1 MRIPDQLLKCVGF
14 VSRDE
19 ENLDYRASAFVVSVP
34 YDGHSGCLHLVT
46 AKHVAVSLQN
56 GEASIAFNGKDGLP
70 IWMKNGVN
78 MPWYF
83 HPDETV
89 DVAILPMAS
98 VRLREYDYQDIAVD
112 LFLTSARSD
121 EYQIGC
127 GDDVFTIGLFAPF
140 IGNLRFTPIVRTGVI
155 AMMPEGRIHHP
166 KFGSMEAYLTESRSL
181 GGLSGS
187 PVFVRDT
194 VKVPAVNQDGKPRA
208 FTAPGGFHLL
218 GLLSGHWDS
227 PPAGDAERSLN
238 MGISLVVPATKILEA
253 LFAPELTALREE
265 AFERGIIPEARNVN
279 QSALENSRDERD

>member
-1 MRIPDQLLKCVGF
+1 VRILDQLLKCVGF
-14 VSRDE
+14 VSRDQ

-34 YDGHSGCLHLVT
+34 DDELSACMHLVT
-46 AKHVAVSLQN
+46 AKHVAVSLEK

-70 IWMKNGVN
+70 LWMNNGDRV
-78 MPWYF
+78 PWFY

-98 VRLREYDYQDIAVD
+98 LRLREYDYQDIPIN
-112 LFLTSARSD
+112 LFLTSARSE
-121 EYQIGC
+121 EYEIGC

-140 IGNLRFTPIVRTGVI
+140 TGSLRFTPILRTGII

-194 VKVPAVNQDGKPRA
+194 VTVQGVNKEGQPRPFSAPA
-208 FTAPGGFHLL
+208 GFHLL
-218 GLLSGHWDS
+218 GLLSGHWDA
-227 PPAGDAERSLN
+227 PAAEMNDRSLN

-253 LFAPELTALREE
+253 LFSPELTALRKE
-265 AFERGIIPEARNVN
+265 AFQRGLISEASNLDQN
-279 QSALENSRDERD
+279 AHENSRDGKG

>member
-1 MRIPDQLLKCVGF
+1 
-14 VSRDE
+14 
-19 ENLDYRASAFVVSVP
+19 VVSVP
-34 YDGHSGCLHLVT
+34 HDEHSGCLHLVT
-46 AKHVAVSLQN
+46 AKHVAVRLQK

-70 IWMKNGVN
+70 LWMKNGGRV
-78 MPWYF
+78 PWFF

-98 VRLREYDYQDIAVD
+98 IRLREYDYQDISTN
-112 LFLTSARSD
+112 LFLTSARSQ
-121 EYQIGC
+121 EYEIGS

-140 IGNLRFTPIVRTGVI
+140 IGTQRFTPIVRTGVI

-194 VKVPAVNQDGKPRA
+194 VTVQGVNKEGIPRPFSAPA
-208 FTAPGGFHLL
+208 GFHLL
-218 GLLSGHWDS
+218 GLLSGHWD
-227 PPAGDAERSLN
+227 ATAERNGSEGLN

-253 LFAPELTALREE
+253 LFSPELTALREQ
-265 AFERGIIPEARNVN
+265 AFQRGMIPETSNN
-279 QSALENSRDERD
+279 DQERA